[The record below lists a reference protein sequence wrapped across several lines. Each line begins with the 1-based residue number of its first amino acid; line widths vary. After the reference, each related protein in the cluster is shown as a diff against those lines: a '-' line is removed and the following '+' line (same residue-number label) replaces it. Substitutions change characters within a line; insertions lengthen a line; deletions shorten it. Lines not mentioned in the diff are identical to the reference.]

1 MAPIL
6 SIRDLRKTYDS
17 GFEALKGV
25 SLDIQEGEILALL
38 GPNGAGKTT
47 LISAVC
53 GITRIT
59 SGSASVGG
67 HDIARDWRAARDLIG
82 LVPQEINLEPFE
94 KVRRTVA
101 FSRGLFGKPKDDA
114 YVEKVLRQLSLWDKR
129 DSKVTELS
137 GGMKRRVL
145 IAKALSHEPRVLFL
159 DEPSAG
165 VDVELRR
172 DMWRVV
178 GELRQAGVTIIL
190 TTHYI
195 EEAEAIA
202 DRVAVISKGRILL
215 VEDKARL
222 MQQMGQKVLHVD
234 LQQPLSAVPESLRRF
249 DLSLEDGGRRLTY
262 RYDTKAERT
271 GIARLLAALAEEGIA
286 VADLDTEASSLE
298 EIFMG
303 LVHGDTEGATP

>member
-6 SIRDLRKTYDS
+6 SIRDLRKTYDT

-25 SLDIQEGEILALL
+25 SLDIEQGEILALL

-53 GITRIT
+53 GITRLT
-59 SGSASVGG
+59 GGSATVAG
-67 HDIARDWRAARDLIG
+67 HDIQTDWRAARALIG
-82 LVPQEINLEPFE
+82 LVPQEISLEPFDRVMNT
-94 KVRRTVA
+94 VR
-101 FSRGLFGKPKDDA
+101 FSQGLFGKPQDDA
-114 YVEKVLRQLSLWDKR
+114 RVEAVLRQLSLWDKR
-129 DSKVTELS
+129 ESRINELS

-145 IAKALSHEPRVLFL
+145 IAKALAHEPRVLFL

-178 GELRQAGVTIIL
+178 AELRQAGVTIIL

-215 VEDKARL
+215 VEEKATL
-222 MQQMGQKVLHVD
+222 MRQMGRKVLRID
-234 LQQPLSAVPESLRRF
+234 IQQPIAALPPSLDAF
-249 DLSLEDGGRRLTY
+249 GLVLDQGGRRITY
-262 RYDTKAERT
+262 SYDTKAERT
-271 GIARLLAALAEEGIA
+271 GIARLLSALAEEGIP